1 MVSKGQFVGLDC
13 NRITRLHS
21 QVMIGTQKVK
31 NSLTASRYH
40 LKAYPRCGQP
50 ASKVSILKMKQQ
62 HNINLRR
69 TRKKKSESQ
78 MGFEPTTLRDL
89 VGCSNHLSYWRLY
102 GEQGPICG
110 SRLEP
115 HHAATQPMIGTQ
127 EVKNSLTA
135 SRCHLK
141 AYPRCGQPTSKV
153 TN

>member
-1 MVSKGQFVGLDC
+1 MVSKGQFVGLDW

-21 QVMIGTQKVK
+21 QVMKGTQEVK
-31 NSLTASRYH
+31 NSLTASRCH
-40 LKAYPRCGQP
+40 LKAYQRCGQP
-50 ASKVSILKMKQQ
+50 TSKVSILKMKQQ
-62 HNINLRR
+62 QHDINLRR

-115 HHAATQPMIGTQ
+115 HHAATQPSNERHTRS
-127 EVKNSLTA
+127 EELTNSIAL
-135 SRCHLK
+135 S
-141 AYPRCGQPTSKV
+141 P
-153 TN
+153 